1 VQLAWGS
8 CAKDGFWAYKVVR
21 SAVNEWP
28 TYPLKDGDELIA
40 AIGNPAQTGFTDTD
54 VAAGQTWTYRVLA
67 LGEGGAVLCASPART
82 VALEPAEPAE

>member
-1 VQLAWGS
+1 
-8 CAKDGFWAYKVVR
+8 
-21 SAVNEWP
+21 VNEWP